1 MVQSWSAYDS
11 NQGSARLDTALSRW
25 LRNGRTFSVGL
36 WRNTA
41 YNVGRCSA
49 PRYDATFDVLTR
61 REYAIAALAAN
72 GLSNKEIGLTES
84 TVIIKAHLHHVYQKT
99 RVSNRTAL
107 TALIN
112 GYVLR

>member
-1 MVQSWSAYDS
+1 MPQTTMPE
-11 NQGSARLDTALSRW
+11 LDTALSRW

-72 GLSNKEIGLTES
+72 GLSNKEIARQLDLTES